1 MSYLK
6 AKLSLPLVKYG
17 LLAVAVLLWSF
28 GLIDQLHSSAAIM
41 KYLMLSLLIG
51 AVALF

>member
-6 AKLSLPLVKYG
+6 AKLSLPVVKYS
-17 LLAVAVLLWSF
+17 LLAVAFTLWSF
-28 GLIDQLHSSAAIM
+28 GLIDQFYSSAAVM
-41 KYLMLSLLIG
+41 KYVLLSLLIA